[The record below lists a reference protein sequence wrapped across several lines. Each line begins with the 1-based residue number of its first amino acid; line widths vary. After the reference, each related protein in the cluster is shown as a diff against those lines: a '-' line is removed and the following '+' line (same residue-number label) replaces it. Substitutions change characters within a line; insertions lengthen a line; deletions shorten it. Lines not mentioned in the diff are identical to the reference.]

1 VIQVRKEGSGL
12 TSAWLRAMK
21 IRPFNGLSGHARM
34 AELADAPDSK
44 SGARKSVGVRPSLWA
59 PSVHKQCRQ
68 AMWDFCMSGCSDLA
82 QTEVEKA
89 LAFSPVDMFESV
101 AYSPTC
107 CMMKKLQTHDVSSN
121 IILVGYFGLILLNLT
136 EEAAHA

>member
-1 VIQVRKEGSGL
+1 MYDGL
-12 TSAWLRAMK
+12 
-21 IRPFNGLSGHARM
+21 NGYARM

-59 PSVHKQCRQ
+59 PSVHDNAAERCGI
-68 AMWDFCMSGCSDLA
+68 FCMSGRSDLA

-101 AYSPTC
+101 AYSPRC
-107 CMMKKLQTHDVSSN
+107 CMTKKLQTHDVSSN